1 MIKINLLSEKRKGR
15 TKGPEDLLRT
25 IIIVNLSAL
34 LIAGAVTVW
43 VKSKVAHLRDEATA
57 NKTVVETLTKRIN
70 EIKKFEKLNKELED
84 RGKIIET
91 LRKNQAV
98 PVRVLDEVSTLIP
111 GGVWLS
117 SLGFK
122 DNGIS
127 LEGNAF
133 SNIDIVSFIDNLKKA
148 QDLSDVYLEESREVE
163 IDKVKVYRFKA
174 NFKVRV

>member
-1 MIKINLLSEKRKGR
+1 MIKINLLSDNRKRKS
-15 TKGPEDLLRT
+15 KGPEDLLRA

-43 VKSKVAHLRDEATA
+43 VKSKVGHLGDETTA
-57 NKTVVETLTKRIN
+57 NKTVVETLTRKIN
-70 EIKKFEKLNKELED
+70 EVKKFEKLNKELEEQ
-84 RGKIIET
+84 GKIIET

-148 QDLSDVYLEESREVE
+148 PDLSDVYLEESREME
-163 IDKVKVYRFKA
+163 IDRVKVYRFKA
-174 NFKVRV
+174 NFRVRV